1 MGEAKADLLDGQ
13 AEAGGGEG
21 ERLHQPTKQP
31 IYLILPLPTRYVLL
45 ESRIMSATISLDS
58 FREDRPLAESIA
70 IATRPIHAKLNKLI
84 IARLPL
90 ALPPHATSSLV
101 YASGLMHIAP
111 VYTTFETAWSDIID
125 RPDPSRVSPRLQETL
140 DSMYLPGL
148 MRRDRLQAD
157 IRSMTG
163 WTQDMTTEQLDII
176 SKTGH
181 LAEFLK
187 HIRRAIKSK
196 PHVLLAYSYI
206 MFMSLFA
213 GGRFIRATLESAG
226 DDFWKQVSPSQDSQH
241 PGLPPQVTH
250 GNMPLGF
257 FHFDTPR
264 DGEDLKRNFKERLA
278 DAEKSLSYREKHDIV
293 QEAICI
299 FQNTILVV
307 AQLDTVV
314 GGIASHP
321 PSADRRSSADSLATV
336 ITNPSSMHRFRDSV
350 AVAKERSARR
360 SSQEMHD
367 KNTPAV
373 TENPHPSQTD
383 NHPMIP
389 PGIGIELCP
398 AASKSI
404 RFEECLP
411 QPSRS
416 HLGVGG
422 PTGNLAESLKMASRR
437 LRREQATNWLLG
449 LAIGL
454 IILCAVLSGRRIVS
468 LE

>member
-1 MGEAKADLLDGQ
+1 
-13 AEAGGGEG
+13 
-21 ERLHQPTKQP
+21 
-31 IYLILPLPTRYVLL
+31 
-45 ESRIMSATISLDS
+45 MSATIPLDS

-111 VYTTFETAWSDIID
+111 VYTTFETVWSDIIE
-125 RPDPSRVSPRLQETL
+125 RPDPSKVSPQLQEIL
-140 DSMYLPGL
+140 DLMYLPGL

-226 DDFWKQVSPSQDSQH
+226 DDFWKRPSPSQTSQH
-241 PGLPPQVTH
+241 PGLPPQATH
-250 GNMPLGF
+250 GMPLRF

-278 DAEKSLSYREKHDIV
+278 DAEKLLSYREKHDIV

-299 FQNTILVV
+299 FQNMILVV
-307 AQLDTVV
+307 AQLDNVV
-314 GGIASHP
+314 GGVASHP

-336 ITNPSSMHRFRDSV
+336 ITNPSSMNRFRDSV

-367 KNTPAV
+367 KNAAAV
-373 TENPHPSQTD
+373 TENPHPSKTD
-383 NHPMIP
+383 NHPIIP
-389 PGIGIELCP
+389 PGIGIDLCP

-404 RFEECLP
+404 RFEESLP
-411 QPSRS
+411 Q
-416 HLGVGG
+416 
-422 PTGNLAESLKMASRR
+422 
-437 LRREQATNWLLG
+437 
-449 LAIGL
+449 
-454 IILCAVLSGRRIVS
+454 
-468 LE
+468 

>member
-1 MGEAKADLLDGQ
+1 
-13 AEAGGGEG
+13 
-21 ERLHQPTKQP
+21 
-31 IYLILPLPTRYVLL
+31 
-45 ESRIMSATISLDS
+45 MSVTIPSDP

-70 IATRPIHAKLNKLI
+70 IATRPIHAELNKLI

-111 VYTTFETAWSDIID
+111 VYATFETVWSEIID
-125 RPDPSRVSPRLQETL
+125 RPDPSRVSPQLQETL
-140 DSMYLPGL
+140 DLMYLPSL
-148 MRRDRLQAD
+148 MRTDRLQAD

-163 WTQDMTTEQLDII
+163 WTQAMTTEQLDII

-226 DDFWKQVSPSQDSQH
+226 DDFWKELSPSPNSQH
-241 PGLPPQVTH
+241 PGLPPQATH
-250 GNMPLGF
+250 GVPVRF

-278 DAEKSLSYREKHDIV
+278 DAEKLLSHREKHDIV

-299 FQNTILVV
+299 FQNMILVV
-307 AQLDTVV
+307 AQLDNVV
-314 GGIASHP
+314 GGVASHP
-321 PSADRRSSADSLATV
+321 PSADRRSSDDSLATV
-336 ITNPSSMHRFRDSV
+336 ITNPSSSSITRFRDSV
-350 AVAKERSARR
+350 VIAKERSARR
-360 SSQEMHD
+360 LSQEMHD
-367 KNTPAV
+367 KKTPAV
-373 TENPHPSQTD
+373 TENPHPSKMD
-383 NHPMIP
+383 NHPITP

-404 RFEECLP
+404 RFEEFLP

-416 HLGVGG
+416 QLGVGG
-422 PTGNLAESLKMASRR
+422 PTGNLAESLQMASKR

-449 LAIGL
+449 LAIGF
-454 IILCAVLSGRRIVS
+454 IILGAILSGRRIVS